1 MFDAIY
7 EHLCANQLL
16 TPNQSGFRPGDS
28 TVNQVLSIT
37 HKIYSAFEEFPSRE
51 TRAVFLDISKA
62 FDKVWHDG
70 LLFKLKNYGISG
82 SLFTV
87 IKDFLSNC
95 QQRVVLNGKNSCW
108 SSITAGVPQGSVLG
122 LLFFLIYINDLVDSI
137 SSEAKLF
144 ADDTS
149 LFTVVYDVNIAAN
162 KLNRDLEIISIWA
175 YQWKMQFNPDKN
187 KQAIQVIFSQK
198 RDTPVHP
205 PLFFNWSE
213 IVIKTEH
220 KHLDMISDSKLT
232 FSSHIKE
239 AIVKA
244 RRGIGI
250 MRYLSKYVT
259 RDVLDQI
266 YKLYVR
272 PHLDYGDIIYHKY
285 DPEFKLHFTKRL
297 ESTQYSA
304 ALAVSGA
311 WRGTNTDKIYKEPG
325 WEILYC
331 RRWYRRLCHFYKLQ
345 RDERPLYLFH
355 LFHKIPHERTF
366 SYKLRRPNVFESSAK
381 STDRFTHIYFQNCVR
396 EWNQLDQSIRNCPTI
411 SGFKL
416 QLVRLVRA
424 TKNSIFGVHDI
435 EGVRLL
441 TRLRVQFSDLREHRF
456 RHRFHCSNP
465 MCLCQTGVEDN
476 ERFLLHCPR

>member
-1 MFDAIY
+1 M
-7 EHLCANQLL
+7 
-16 TPNQSGFRPGDS
+16 
-28 TVNQVLSIT
+28 
-37 HKIYSAFEEFPSRE
+37 
-51 TRAVFLDISKA
+51 FLDISKA

-82 SLFTV
+82 FIFTIV
-87 IKDFLSNC
+87 KDFLANR
-95 QQRVVLNGKNSCW
+95 QQRVVLKGKSSCW
-108 SSITAGVPQGSVLG
+108 SSMTTGVSQGSVLG
-122 LLFFLIYINDLVDSI
+122 PLFFLIYINDLVDNI

-149 LFTVVYDVNIAAN
+149 LLTVVRDVDIAAN
-162 KLNRDLEIISIWA
+162 KLNRDLEIISTWA

-198 RDTPVHP
+198 KDTPVHP
-205 PLFFNWSE
+205 SLFFNGSE
-213 IVIKTEH
+213 VVIKAEH
-220 KHLDMISDSKLT
+220 RHLGMILDSKLT
-232 FSSHIKE
+232 FKSHIKE

-250 MRYLSKYVT
+250 ICFLSKYVA

-285 DPEFKLHFTKRL
+285 DPEFKLDFTKRL

-311 WRGTNTDKIYKEPG
+311 WRGTNRDKIYEELG
-325 WEILYC
+325 WEILYY

-345 RDERPLYLFH
+345 NDQRPLYLYNE
-355 LFHKIPHERTF
+355 IPQERTF
-366 SYKLRRPNVFESSAK
+366 SYNLRRPNVFESSAK
-381 STDRFTHIYFQNCVR
+381 STDRFTHTYFQNCVR

-411 SGFKL
+411 YGFKL
-416 QLVRLVRA
+416 QLVRLVRP
-424 TKNSIFGVHDI
+424 TKKSTFGAHDI

-441 TRLRVQFSDLREHRF
+441 TRLRVLFSDLREHRF

-465 MCLCQTGVEDN
+465 MCLPNG
-476 ERFLLHCPR
+476 H